1 LLRAAYAIAVGAA
14 AGLAR
19 YTPPSQQKWLRA
31 LRARSGILD
40 RYTKWAR
47 TSRDRT
53 RPLLWM
59 HAPSVGEGLQA
70 KPVLELVRS
79 PSLQIAYTFF
89 SPSAESFANTLD
101 MADLVE
107 YLPFD
112 TPAAAETTLD
122 ALLPAALVFSKLD
135 VWPVLVRAAA
145 ARGVRVGLISATLSE
160 ASSRRYGLARAL
172 LRDAY
177 ATLDAVGAIDADDA
191 QRLVDLGVRPDA
203 ITVTGDTRYDQV
215 WAKARGGPTS
225 HPRLTIVAGSTWP
238 SDEAVLLPAWRQGAP
253 KARLIIAPH
262 EPTAQHLAAIERW
275 ARGAGVRHARLDH
288 PDAPTAD
295 LVLVDRVGVLGDLYA
310 TADIAVV
317 GGGFHGAGL
326 HSTLEPAAFGVPVLF
341 GPRHHSSRDASL
353 LIAAGAAHGV
363 TSPRDLAGRFQ
374 DWSRDDRA
382 RRHAGDAAREVVRQ
396 GLGAA
401 QRSATIVGRLLAG

>member
-1 LLRAAYAIAVGAA
+1 MAAGAA

-19 YTPPSQQKWLRA
+19 YAPASQQKWLRA

-40 RYTKWAR
+40 RYTQWAR
-47 TSRDRT
+47 ANRDRT
-53 RPLLWM
+53 LPLLWM

-89 SPSAESFANTLD
+89 SPSAERFAATLD

-112 TPAAAETTLD
+112 TPAAAHTTLG
-122 ALLPAALVFSKLD
+122 ALSPAAIVFSKLD
-135 VWPVLVRAAA
+135 VWPVLVHAAA
-145 ARGVRVGLISATLSE
+145 ARGVRLGLISATLSE
-160 ASSRRYGLARAL
+160 ASSRRYGLARTL

-177 ATLDAVGAIDADDA
+177 AALDAVGAIDATDA
-191 QRLVDLGVRPDA
+191 ERLVDLGVRRDA

-215 WAKARGGPTS
+215 WAKAQVGPIAHT
-225 HPRLTIVAGSTWP
+225 RLTIVAGSTWP
-238 SDEAVLLPAWRQGAP
+238 NDEDVLLPAWRQGSP
-253 KARLIIAPH
+253 DARLIIAPH
-262 EPTAQHLAAIERW
+262 EPTPHHLAAIERW
-275 ARGAGVRHARLDH
+275 AREAGVRYARLDH
-288 PDAPTAD
+288 PDAPAAD

-310 TADIAVV
+310 TADIAFV
-317 GGGFHGAGL
+317 GGAFHAAGL

-341 GPRHHSSRDASL
+341 GPRHQSSRDATL
-353 LIAAGAAHGV
+353 LIAAGAAHAV
-363 TSPRDLAGRFQ
+363 TSPHELAGWLQ

-382 RRHAGDAAREVVRQ
+382 RRDAGDAARDVVRQ

-401 QRSATIVGRLLAG
+401 QWSATIVGRLVAG